1 MQPYHL
7 AKLIQWAPAGKL
19 KSRKR
24 MQKVVFLL
32 QAAGC
37 AEFDADFILH
47 HYGPYS
53 QDVAALTD
61 QMVSAGLLL
70 EEAEPNQQIGSSYS
84 YRLSDSAKNSLER
97 FEREES
103 GKQMAARL
111 EPFQDRAEELF
122 KTDLK
127 ELEYAATVVY
137 FHRQQADWKKAER
150 KTCRFKNLAA
160 GGASVRAATAL
171 AKRFVA

>member
-1 MQPYHL
+1 
-7 AKLIQWAPAGKL
+7 
-19 KSRKR
+19 

-37 AEFDADFILH
+37 AEFDADFFLH

-84 YRLSDSAKNSLER
+84 YRLNDSAKNSLER

-137 FHRQQADWKKAER
+137 FHRQEPDWKIAET
-150 KTCRFKNLAA
+150 KTCAFKKIEA
-160 GGASVRAATAL
+160 GGAAVQAAVAL
-171 AKRFVA
+171 AKRLVS

>member
-1 MQPYHL
+1 
-7 AKLIQWAPAGKL
+7 
-19 KSRKR
+19 

-84 YRLSDSAKNSLER
+84 YRLNDSAKNSLER

-137 FHRQQADWKKAER
+137 FHRQEPDWKIAET
-150 KTCRFKNLAA
+150 KTCAFKKIEA
-160 GGASVRAATAL
+160 GGAAVQAAVAL
-171 AKRFVA
+171 AKRLVS